1 MLRCGRCICLSC
13 YLFHVFS
20 FIAPETTA
28 STSYWNTANIFST
41 ACSGEVWPDFCCF
54 SCPCPWNRSS
64 NPPPLYIYS
73 LLLYFLIPIL
83 LALAPLLPLYLG
95 NKKKG
100 ITEPAASEIP
110 FIGFF
115 TSCNMAI
122 YFIYHNDYGQFFPL
136 FLPLF
141 YLISI
146 PVLAKILWHW
156 RRLNLHWNLIS
167 LLLLATILCLVP
179 LVYLFHSMLR
189 PLLAWGIAAGILS
202 FYLLFNKFLNNL
214 EQGIGFRL
222 NIEMKVG
229 SLFHSK

>member
-1 MLRCGRCICLSC
+1 M
-13 YLFHVFS
+13 YLFILLSV
-20 FIAPETTA
+20 P
-28 STSYWNTANIFST
+28 
-41 ACSGEVWPDFCCF
+41 CF
-54 SCPCPWNRSS
+54 LIHRARNHGINLLLEHRKYFFNGLLWGSLAGLLLFLLSLSMEQIIEPA
-64 NPPPLYIYS
+64 PLYIYS